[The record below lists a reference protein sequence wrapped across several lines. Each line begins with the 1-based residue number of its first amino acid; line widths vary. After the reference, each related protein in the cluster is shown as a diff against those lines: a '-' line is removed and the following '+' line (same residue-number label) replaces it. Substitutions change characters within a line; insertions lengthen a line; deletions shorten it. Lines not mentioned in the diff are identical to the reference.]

1 MINYSASEYARY
13 LLDKKNGEFMDNYN
27 LKANL
32 RDLVDNQLLTPR
44 QLVETLSIDVQVNEI
59 PYKHNIA
66 LYLSGLGKTVFAVLD
81 NRIISSD
88 DFATLNT
95 DSEIQDGSLYVLS
108 TNVPQRKLSK
118 LLFLQAFMEKRWNTI
133 LVLLIIGLPAVIAP
147 AIAELL
153 QQPLFDSLIPEG
165 RIPAILLIGIAS
177 ILLQTSGQIINSVS
191 SLISSYLTNNIE
203 LESKLATAKRF
214 LNADQASIPQK
225 DIGSWRITFSVASS
239 FIESIQSLFISIPIA
254 IVSLIA
260 NLLVVG
266 AFTDL
271 SAIWHLFLLMLLPT
285 IVSSIISYISSNYY
299 VKIMAQQSSIET
311 TIYEVVRD
319 IREIWMLGCESI
331 YLNKFS
337 RSRKAMSTNMLSAG
351 LLQSL
356 SSSFNNFFQGALYA
370 YIFFEFYRST
380 ESSSSELS
388 VGALLVMYF
397 AVGTIGGSLASI
409 SSDLVDLAQS
419 LPTYWMPNAIR
430 DINSFTRKS
439 YAREKCPTKII
450 LSEAI
455 FLYDDIR
462 APFPE
467 PINIQFESGSN
478 YALVGP
484 SGSGKTTLLNIIAG
498 QLSLTEGKI
507 EIFDRFDQKIDI
519 SLTDCNILYLGQD
532 TSLYGSVLRDILDPT
547 KQFTDKQLYK
557 AISDLDL
564 DETMDSLPLKLKT
577 PINEF
582 NRDLSLGQLQR
593 FKLGRALLTDYDII
607 MSDEITC
614 HLPEDLHLQ
623 AIELLNSRSRIH
635 ISSIHRISAL
645 SLFDKCITIKGNGEV
660 VEGITS

>member
-1 MINYSASEYARY
+1 MIAYSASEYARY
-13 LLDKKNGEFMDNYN
+13 LLEKKNGELLSDQNIKTNLSDLADNES
-27 LKANL
+27 
-32 RDLVDNQLLTPR
+32 LTPR
-44 QLVETLSIDVQVNEI
+44 QLVETLSFYLQVNEL
-59 PYKHNIA
+59 PYKHETA
-66 LYLSGLGKTVFAVLD
+66 VYLSGLGKTVFAVLETA
-81 NRIISSD
+81 IISLD
-88 DFATLNT
+88 DLATAKNNDEMQ
-95 DSEIQDGSLYVLS
+95 DSSLYVLS
-108 TNVPQRKLSK
+108 SSVPQKKLSK
-118 LLFLQAFMEKRWNTI
+118 LLFLQAFMKSRWSMI
-133 LVLLIIGLPAVIAP
+133 LTLLILGLPAVIAP

-177 ILLQTSGQIINSVS
+177 ILLQASGQIISSVS
-191 SLISSYLTNNIE
+191 SLLSTYFTNNIE

-214 LNADQASIPQK
+214 LDAKQASIPQK

-239 FIESIQSLFISIPIA
+239 FIESIQSIFISIPIA
-254 IVSLIA
+254 IISLIA

-271 SAIWHLFLLMLLPT
+271 RAIWHLFLLMLLPT
-285 IVSSIISYISSNYY
+285 VISSIISYISSNYY
-299 VKIMAQQSSIET
+299 IKIMAQQSSIET
-311 TIYEVVRD
+311 TIYEVVKD

-331 YLNKFS
+331 YLNRFF
-337 RSRKAMSTNMLSAG
+337 RSRKAMSINMLSAG

-356 SSSFNNFFQGALYA
+356 SSSFNNFFQGILYA

-430 DINSFTRKS
+430 DIDAFERKS
-439 YAREKCPTKII
+439 YSKEKCPSKII
-450 LSEAI
+450 LSDAT
-455 FLYDDIR
+455 FLYGDIR

-467 PINIQFESGSN
+467 PINIKLESGFN

-498 QLSLTEGKI
+498 QLSLTEGKM
-507 EIFDRFDQKIDI
+507 EIFDRFNQKVDI
-519 SLTDCNILYLGQD
+519 SLSDCNILYLGQN
-532 TSLYGSVLRDILDPT
+532 TSLYGSILRDILDPT
-547 KQFTDKQLYK
+547 KSFTDKQLYS
-557 AISDLDL
+557 AISKLNL
-564 DETMDSLPLKLKT
+564 DEIMESLPLKLKT

-593 FKLGRALLTDYDII
+593 FKLARALLTDYDII

-623 AIELLNSRSRIH
+623 AIQLLNNRSRIH
-635 ISSIHRISAL
+635 ISSLHRLSAV
-645 SLFDKCITIKGNGEV
+645 SLFDKCITLNGNGEV
-660 VEGITS
+660 KEAVST